1 MSLNKGNLLEL
12 DVEKLFEER
21 SVDYIIEIERLIDE
35 EIEKKRGE
43 LRLMVGYV
51 FVKWFWDIFCNI
63 ISFRDRY
70 KDVLAASDAIKS
82 MKTTSEDIVN
92 NIKKISHS
100 CEELISKPS
109 TSLYKSNLTISK

>member
-1 MSLNKGNLLEL
+1 MTLNKGSLLEL

-51 FVKWFWDIFCNI
+51 SPKCDFVIYSYYIILLGIDIKM
-63 ISFRDRY
+63 Y
-70 KDVLAASDAIKS
+70 
-82 MKTTSEDIVN
+82 
-92 NIKKISHS
+92 
-100 CEELISKPS
+100 
-109 TSLYKSNLTISK
+109 